1 MTTSKNTAFEKIQ
14 PNLNKVAQNLNN
26 YIVSPLQRLGIAGFN
41 FDKVI
46 NSNLKEVSR
55 YTTNYV
61 EDGTYITD
69 HVVFEPKRITMT
81 GFVFEKAYNSQSDPN
96 LLERLT
102 QKLTVLTV
110 AIPKL
115 TEGMQQL
122 KNTTDQAQ
130 KKDIQ
135 NTVNSAVDFWNTV
148 KELNPSDR
156 ASGKAYSY
164 LKALW
169 QTSTILSLTEPDGTY
184 HKNMVITSVDKKT
197 RENTFDAI
205 DFVVEL
211 QEWRIAE
218 TLFETIDASNFAGR
232 ASEENTGATSQGK
245 VQGETTDKTP
255 ISIIR
260 DIGGEKIANIIQNI

>member
-1 MTTSKNTAFEKIQ
+1 MTTSKNNAFEKIV
-14 PNLNKVAQNLNN
+14 PNLNKVAQSLNN

-41 FDKVI
+41 FDKVVS
-46 NSNLKEVSR
+46 SNLKEVSR
-55 YTTNYV
+55 YTNNYV
-61 EDGTYITD
+61 EDGAYITD
-69 HVVFEPKRITMT
+69 HVVFEPKKITMT
-81 GFVFEKAYNSQSDPN
+81 GFVFEKVYDSESDPS

-102 QKLTVLTV
+102 QKLTVLTTAV
-110 AIPKL
+110 PKL

-135 NTVNSAVDFWNTV
+135 NTINSAVDFWNTV

-156 ASGKAYSY
+156 ASGKVYSY

-184 HKNMVITSVDKKT
+184 HKNMVITSIDKKT

-218 TLFETIDASNFAGR
+218 TLFETIDSSNFVGR
-232 ASEENTGATSQGK
+232 AAEENTTPTSQGK
-245 VQGETTDKTP
+245 VQGEKTNETP
-255 ISIIR
+255 TSALR
-260 DIGGEKIANIIQNI
+260 DIGGEKIANIIKNI